1 MGSHFRTAARVD
13 GNHKQIVR
21 ELRALG
27 ARVDDVSRMKKLYDL
42 VVTWKMLPGNEPRT
56 VRIEVKMPGKLLSV
70 DEIEYHNSEPYPET
84 LLIAH
89 STEEVMAW
97 FGR

>member
-1 MGSHFRTAARVD
+1 MSSHFRTAAKVD
-13 GNHKQIVR
+13 GNQKAIVR

-42 VVTWKMLPGNEPRT
+42 VVTWRVLPSNEVRT
-56 VRIEVKMPGKLLSV
+56 VRVEIKQPGAKLSV
-70 DEIEYHNSEPYPET
+70 DEIEYHDSEPYPET
-84 LLIAH
+84 LIIAH
-89 STEEVMAW
+89 STEEVMVW